1 MAREGEA
8 QPGGRIRGGAERSG
22 LVGLRAGDGA
32 RRAVVKRSR
41 VYWEQRA
48 RCSANARLQQRP
60 RRPCSAPFPRA
71 VPQSRCSV
79 PAAGSPRGR
88 ACAART
94 RVGPPMGAP
103 GGSTPGPGLLSS
115 LEDSR
120 IWVHL
125 VAPAALERSEGCW
138 EHPETGRLRCAGWE
152 CCPCIAGARGWCEGR
167 PMGRGPIRRGF
178 QEVLEGSQV
187 FQPEGLSPLRA
198 VVHMEA
204 NERCCT
210 QPAFAYAV
218 PRGPKREGGRRRLR
232 AGTEVQKHEAQV
244 LVGRRRGRYEEQQPN
259 RSLAPARASRCLHC
273 ISFGSRGGFFVGQRT
288 VCASPAG
295 GHRLSDL
302 PARAFQGAGIP
313 FCHSATRKGGSGV
326 WSKAKR
332 LAYCR
337 GFCGAKSRCKPSR
350 ENVR

>member
-1 MAREGEA
+1 M
-8 QPGGRIRGGAERSG
+8 
-22 LVGLRAGDGA
+22 
-32 RRAVVKRSR
+32 VKRSR

-178 QEVLEGSQV
+178 REVLEGSQV

-273 ISFGSRGGFFVGQRT
+273 ISFGSRGGFLWGRGQCVHHQQVGIGCQTSQPGRSR
-288 VCASPAG
+288 APGSPSVTQPPG
-295 GHRLSDL
+295 KVDPG
-302 PARAFQGAGIP
+302 
-313 FCHSATRKGGSGV
+313 
-326 WSKAKR
+326 
-332 LAYCR
+332 
-337 GFCGAKSRCKPSR
+337 CGAKPRGWRTAEGFVEQRADASPHGKM
-350 ENVR
+350 

>member
-1 MAREGEA
+1 M
-8 QPGGRIRGGAERSG
+8 
-22 LVGLRAGDGA
+22 
-32 RRAVVKRSR
+32 VKRSR

-178 QEVLEGSQV
+178 REVLEGSQV

-273 ISFGSRGGFFVGQRT
+273 ISFGSRGGFLWGRGQCVHHQQVGIGCRT
-288 VCASPAG
+288 SQPGRSRAPGSPSVTQPPG
-295 GHRLSDL
+295 KVDPG
-302 PARAFQGAGIP
+302 
-313 FCHSATRKGGSGV
+313 
-326 WSKAKR
+326 
-332 LAYCR
+332 
-337 GFCGAKSRCKPSR
+337 CGAKPRGWRTAEGFVEQRADASPHGKM
-350 ENVR
+350 

>member
-1 MAREGEA
+1 M
-8 QPGGRIRGGAERSG
+8 
-22 LVGLRAGDGA
+22 
-32 RRAVVKRSR
+32 VKRSR

-138 EHPETGRLRCAGWE
+138 EHPETGRLQCAGWE
-152 CCPCIAGARGWCEGR
+152 CCPCIAGARGWCEGW

-273 ISFGSRGGFFVGQRT
+273 ISFGSRGGFLWGRGQCVHHQQVGIGCQTSQPGRSR
-288 VCASPAG
+288 APGSPSVTQPPG
-295 GHRLSDL
+295 KVDPG
-302 PARAFQGAGIP
+302 
-313 FCHSATRKGGSGV
+313 
-326 WSKAKR
+326 
-332 LAYCR
+332 
-337 GFCGAKSRCKPSR
+337 CGAKPRGWRTAEGFVEQRADASPHGKM
-350 ENVR
+350 

>member
-1 MAREGEA
+1 M
-8 QPGGRIRGGAERSG
+8 
-22 LVGLRAGDGA
+22 
-32 RRAVVKRSR
+32 VKRSR
-41 VYWEQRA
+41 VYGEQRA

-138 EHPETGRLRCAGWE
+138 EHPETGRLQCVGWE
-152 CCPCIAGARGWCEGR
+152 CCPCIAGARGWCEGW

-210 QPAFAYAV
+210 QPAFACAV
-218 PRGPKREGGRRRLR
+218 PWGPKREGGRRRLR

-273 ISFGSRGGFFVGQRT
+273 IGFGSRGGFLWGRGQCVHHQQVGIGCQTSQPGRSR
-288 VCASPAG
+288 APGSPSVTQPPG
-295 GHRLSDL
+295 KVDPG
-302 PARAFQGAGIP
+302 
-313 FCHSATRKGGSGV
+313 
-326 WSKAKR
+326 
-332 LAYCR
+332 
-337 GFCGAKSRCKPSR
+337 CGAKPRGWRTAEGFVEQRADASPHGKM
-350 ENVR
+350 

>member
-1 MAREGEA
+1 
-8 QPGGRIRGGAERSG
+8 
-22 LVGLRAGDGA
+22 
-32 RRAVVKRSR
+32 VVKRSR

-273 ISFGSRGGFFVGQRT
+273 IGFGSRGGFLWGRGQCVHHQQVGIGCQTSQPGRSR
-288 VCASPAG
+288 APGSPSVTQPPG
-295 GHRLSDL
+295 KVDPG
-302 PARAFQGAGIP
+302 
-313 FCHSATRKGGSGV
+313 
-326 WSKAKR
+326 
-332 LAYCR
+332 
-337 GFCGAKSRCKPSR
+337 CGAKPRGWRTAEGFVEQRADASPHGKM
-350 ENVR
+350 

>member
-1 MAREGEA
+1 M
-8 QPGGRIRGGAERSG
+8 
-22 LVGLRAGDGA
+22 
-32 RRAVVKRSR
+32 VKRSR

-152 CCPCIAGARGWCEGR
+152 CCPCIAGARGWCEGW

-273 ISFGSRGGFFVGQRT
+273 ISFGSRGGFLWGRGQCVHHQQVGIGCQTSQPGRSR
-288 VCASPAG
+288 APGSPSVTQPPG
-295 GHRLSDL
+295 KVDPG
-302 PARAFQGAGIP
+302 
-313 FCHSATRKGGSGV
+313 
-326 WSKAKR
+326 
-332 LAYCR
+332 
-337 GFCGAKSRCKPSR
+337 CGAKPRGWRTAEGFVEQRADASPHGKM
-350 ENVR
+350 

>member
-1 MAREGEA
+1 M
-8 QPGGRIRGGAERSG
+8 
-22 LVGLRAGDGA
+22 
-32 RRAVVKRSR
+32 VKRSR
-41 VYWEQRA
+41 VYGEQRA

-138 EHPETGRLRCAGWE
+138 EHPETGRLQCAGWE
-152 CCPCIAGARGWCEGR
+152 CCPCIAGARGWCEGW

-273 ISFGSRGGFFVGQRT
+273 IGFGSRGGFLWGRGQCVHHQQVGIGCQTSQPGRSR
-288 VCASPAG
+288 APGSPSVTQPPG
-295 GHRLSDL
+295 KVDPG
-302 PARAFQGAGIP
+302 
-313 FCHSATRKGGSGV
+313 
-326 WSKAKR
+326 
-332 LAYCR
+332 
-337 GFCGAKSRCKPSR
+337 CGAKPRGWRTAEGFVEQRADASPHGKM
-350 ENVR
+350 